1 MKPLFRLCWL
11 GLPLLT
17 MLPAHAAFSPEVV
30 GADARW
36 VLHADFNALR
46 DSVLGR
52 ELIEKAEELQTGALQ
67 GVVNVDVPKVFA
79 TIGAITAYGS
89 NLATDPKLIDGTLVI
104 QGTADL
110 GKIVESLLL
119 QANLADP
126 SKVKEVTDLPF
137 PAYAIA
143 SGEAGAEA
151 QSEVIIAFP
160 PEPVVLISKSRPQ
173 LLKARDVM
181 ANPAQS
187 LGRAGDTPLARLLGG
202 TRNAFLFA
210 ASVVPSSTLFPENA
224 PQARI
229 LQMASSAALAFGEN
243 GPDTFAHAEL
253 KATSEELA
261 VKLAK
266 ILEGMTA
273 MLSLAET
280 TNENLSQFINSTRV
294 ARSGDIVTL
303 DLAYPSLRVLEMIG
317 NLGSQNPAAD
327 AEPEAIVRGT
337 VVARWTAESEAA
349 TASAETLSVRTIENV
364 RLENGATLSLGAR
377 RNDAN
382 VRIDRVEIAPVA
394 GGMPL
399 VFRAEHMRLQGFR
412 PDAPALGSDG
422 RLIRLRDGQG
432 TARLVFPG
440 VAGNYTVRIAYVN
453 EPGSRAAY
461 EVGVQTGGSPGP
473 AGN

>member
-1 MKPLFRLCWL
+1 
-11 GLPLLT
+11 
-17 MLPAHAAFSPEVV
+17 MLPVRAAFSPEFV

-36 VLHADFNALR
+36 VLHADFNGLR

-52 ELIEKAEELQTGALQ
+52 ELIEKAEEMQEGALRN
-67 GVVNVDVPKVFA
+67 VVNVDLPKVLA
-79 TIGAITAYGS
+79 TIGSITAYGS

-126 SKVKEVTDLPF
+126 NKVKEVTDLPF
-137 PAYAIA
+137 AAYAIA
-143 SGEAGAEA
+143 SGGPGTEAA
-151 QSEVIIAFP
+151 SEVIIAFP

-173 LLKARDVM
+173 LIKAREVM
-181 ANPAQS
+181 ANPSQS
-187 LGRAGDTPLARLLGG
+187 LARAGSTPLARLLGG

-229 LQMASSAALAFGEN
+229 LQMASSAALAFGED
-243 GPDTFAHAEL
+243 GSDTFARAEL
-253 KATSEELA
+253 KATSEDLA

-266 ILEGMTA
+266 ILEGMMA

-280 TNENLSQFINSTRV
+280 SNESLSQFLNSTRV
-294 ARSGDIVTL
+294 ARTGDTVTL
-303 DLAYPSLRVLEMIG
+303 DLAYPSARVLEMMA
-317 NLGSQNPAAD
+317 NLGPKDPVAAQPQ
-327 AEPEAIVRGT
+327 AMVPGT
-337 VVARWTAESEAA
+337 VIARWTAESEAA
-349 TASAETLSVRTIENV
+349 TASAETLSSRTIENV
-364 RLENGATLSLGAR
+364 RLENGATLSIGVR
-377 RNDAN
+377 RNDSN

-399 VFRAEHMRLQGFR
+399 VFQAEHMRLQGFR
-412 PDAPALGSDG
+412 PEETDFGADG
-422 RLIRLRDGQG
+422 RLIHLRGAQG

-440 VAGNYTVRIAYVN
+440 VAGNYTLKITYVN

-461 EVGVQTGGSPGP
+461 EVGVQTDDSAAPGGI
-473 AGN
+473 